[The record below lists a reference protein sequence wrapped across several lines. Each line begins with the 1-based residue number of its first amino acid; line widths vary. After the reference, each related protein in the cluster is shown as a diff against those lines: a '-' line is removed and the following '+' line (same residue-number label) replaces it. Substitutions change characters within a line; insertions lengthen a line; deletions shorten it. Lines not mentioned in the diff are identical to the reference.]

1 VWRIC
6 ETLLIG
12 FVFVCTCGGC
22 NLALRRRTQLLMHNQ
37 DQDMLLMKPGDDKT
51 IFKMDVERGQVVDE
65 WVCSGEGQPAA
76 CWADNRLQ
84 S

>member
-1 VWRIC
+1 
-6 ETLLIG
+6 
-12 FVFVCTCGGC
+12 
-22 NLALRRRTQLLMHNQ
+22 MHNQ

-65 WVCSGEGQPAA
+65 WVCSGEEQATA
-76 CWADNRLQ
+76 SSADNRLL